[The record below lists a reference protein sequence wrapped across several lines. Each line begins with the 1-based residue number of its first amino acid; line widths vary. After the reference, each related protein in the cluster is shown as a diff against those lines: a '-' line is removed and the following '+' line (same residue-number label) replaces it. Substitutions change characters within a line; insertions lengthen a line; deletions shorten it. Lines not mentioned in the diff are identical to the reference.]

1 MQGKF
6 EVCIFGVGPA
16 GTAVA
21 LRLTS
26 AGLSVA
32 VLDRPSMKRW
42 GGESLSGAIQ
52 QPLRE
57 LGLWDRFCAAGHVAG
72 YEQRTTW
79 GGEPWCKSSI
89 FAGHGNLW
97 HVDRNRFDRDLREAA
112 LQSRIS
118 VNDYCDLENL
128 QFEDGEWNIQIDG
141 GNRISAKYLVDAS
154 GRNRVV
160 ARRLGV
166 LARTYDR
173 LIGFTALVARNPN
186 SDLAH
191 AMMLESTPQGWWYA
205 APVPQGH
212 VLAFFTDSDLAPHH
226 LPRSMKTVA
235 ANSSFAPSLEHKR
248 WLTVGDA
255 CAAHDPLCG
264 WGVYRA
270 LSNGILAGDAILRY
284 LKTGDGS
291 LLEEYSQRCRSQ
303 FDSYLQGLSRH
314 YSYEKR
320 WLGHP
325 FWERRTKLM
334 NQSA

>member
-1 MQGKF
+1 
-6 EVCIFGVGPA
+6 
-16 GTAVA
+16 
-21 LRLTS
+21 
-26 AGLSVA
+26 
-32 VLDRPSMKRW
+32 MKRW

-186 SDLAH
+186 SDLAY
-191 AMMLESTPQGWWYA
+191 AMMLDST
-205 APVPQGH
+205 
-212 VLAFFTDSDLAPHH
+212 S
-226 LPRSMKTVA
+226 
-235 ANSSFAPSLEHKR
+235 
-248 WLTVGDA
+248 
-255 CAAHDPLCG
+255 
-264 WGVYRA
+264 
-270 LSNGILAGDAILRY
+270 
-284 LKTGDGS
+284 
-291 LLEEYSQRCRSQ
+291 
-303 FDSYLQGLSRH
+303 
-314 YSYEKR
+314 
-320 WLGHP
+320 
-325 FWERRTKLM
+325 
-334 NQSA
+334 